1 MRKKESE
8 NQMATKHFTA
18 AITKEGKW
26 YVAKS
31 IEVEVT
37 SQGKTFEEA
46 LANLKEALELYFE
59 DEEVPVTLQA
69 PIIAP
74 VEVNV
79 SHG

>member
-1 MRKKESE
+1 M
-8 NQMATKHFTA
+8 
-18 AITKEGKW
+18 
-26 YVAKS
+26 AKS

-46 LANLKEALELYFE
+46 LANLKDSLELYFE
-59 DEEVPVTLQA
+59 NEEVPVTLQA